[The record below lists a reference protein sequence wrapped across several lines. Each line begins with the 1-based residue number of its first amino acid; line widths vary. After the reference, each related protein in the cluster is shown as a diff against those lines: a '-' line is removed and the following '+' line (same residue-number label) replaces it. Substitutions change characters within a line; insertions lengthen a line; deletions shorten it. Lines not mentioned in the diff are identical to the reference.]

1 MGYFL
6 CVFLADLTVFEAGVV
21 IYAVESRYVVPP
33 LSMKV
38 SESHTGHDIPRL
50 NKTLSDM
57 EAMKLS
63 YNGELMTFL
72 RILF

>member
-38 SESHTGHDIPRL
+38 SESHT
-50 NKTLSDM
+50 
-57 EAMKLS
+57 
-63 YNGELMTFL
+63 
-72 RILF
+72 RILFVFLSDNFSRGFLQAV